1 MRAGGARPSRR
12 RQVAGGGGGSP
23 PGTAADPEH
32 GARPGRRRRIPPRCG
47 GSRQGRGATG
57 GGGSP
62 REARRTEPHRRC
74 RGGRRVDGA
83 ADAGSRR
90 EAWREGDGSERRC
103 CTEFVDDELKAPR
116 GATAPPR
123 QHKVGHGRRRETATA
138 TTAARIGSSAD
149 SMRVTRYADLLL
161 LDTLRAAD

>member
-12 RQVAGGGGGSP
+12 WQVARGGGGSP
-23 PGTAADPEH
+23 PGTAADPER
-32 GARPGRRRRIPPRCG
+32 GARPGRRRRIPPGCG

-57 GGGSP
+57 GRGIP
-62 REARRTEPHRRC
+62 REVRGTEPHGRF

-83 ADAGSRR
+83 TDAGSRR

-116 GATAPPR
+116 GAPA
-123 QHKVGHGRRRETATA
+123 A
-138 TTAARIGSSAD
+138 TTAAQGGSRAPPGDCDCHHGSAD
-149 SMRVTRYADLLL
+149 RVVGGFHAGDEVRRSATA
-161 LDTLRAAD
+161 